1 LADKLAAD
9 CRCVIAS
16 NWYQDLFPDTR
27 LVAGRQAIHDFTT
40 TQKGFRLATSIGGVL
55 TGRGADYIVI
65 DDPLKPDEALSE
77 TQRKAVND
85 CYDHSLLTR
94 LNDKQKGHIILIM
107 QRLHEN
113 DLVGHVLKQ
122 GGWELLKFPAIA
134 EEDEN
139 YLIQTPYGQKRF
151 ARRRGEALHP
161 DRESLEVLAQ
171 LREVLGEYHFAGQY
185 QQAPSPL
192 GGGMIKR
199 QWFHSYT
206 PQELPKEFQLV
217 FQSWDTANKCSE
229 LNDYSVCTT
238 WGTVEKHLYLLD
250 VFRKRMDYP
259 ELRRNVKGHA
269 DSWKAKNILMEDRSS
284 GTSLIQDL
292 VADGMHCVTR
302 YDPKIEKVMRMHAV
316 SSTIENGFVH
326 IPDQAFWL
334 AEYLHELVVFP
345 NARFDDQV
353 DSTSQ
358 ALDWFRGRR
367 RIPFVPEVITVETKH
382 TPFALQRPR
391 FDRSF

>member
-1 LADKLAAD
+1 
-9 CRCVIAS
+9 
-16 NWYQDLFPDTR
+16 
-27 LVAGRQAIHDFTT
+27 
-40 TQKGFRLATSIGGVL
+40 
-55 TGRGADYIVI
+55 
-65 DDPLKPDEALSE
+65 
-77 TQRKAVND
+77 
-85 CYDHSLLTR
+85 
-94 LNDKQKGHIILIM
+94 
-107 QRLHEN
+107 
-113 DLVGHVLKQ
+113 
-122 GGWELLKFPAIA
+122 
-134 EEDEN
+134 
-139 YLIQTPYGQKRF
+139 
-151 ARRRGEALHP
+151 
-161 DRESLEVLAQ
+161 
-171 LREVLGEYHFAGQY
+171 
-185 QQAPSPL
+185 
-192 GGGMIKR
+192 
-199 QWFHSYT
+199 
-206 PQELPKEFQLV
+206 
-217 FQSWDTANKCSE
+217 
-229 LNDYSVCTT
+229 
-238 WGTVEKHLYLLD
+238 
-250 VFRKRMDYP
+250 MDYP